1 MIGCCGWASTPP
13 LEEEI
18 EYFEKR
24 LIPLLKEYNPH
35 NLLKK
40 AEIRLKE
47 MKTEE
52 LLKELIIGEK
62 KNG

>member
-24 LIPLLKEYNPH
+24 LIPLLR
-35 NLLKK
+35 
-40 AEIRLKE
+40 IQS
-47 MKTEE
+47 T
-52 LLKELIIGEK
+52 
-62 KNG
+62 